1 MKKILNLLYIKLINL
16 PKNKNLI
23 FQGYQWSAQSRKWD
37 HNYSDQGMNMD
48 KQFLFNLIIE
58 KTWINQFTC
67 FKE

>member
-37 HNYSDQGMNMD
+37 P
-48 KQFLFNLIIE
+48 
-58 KTWINQFTC
+58 
-67 FKE
+67 